1 MKTLLNRTRN
11 FATRNRGA
19 VFGKALR
26 ETVARGWIA
35 TRAWRFVGPFMPARQ
50 PQRWV
55 FMCGCYNS
63 GTTILRE
70 ILGAHPEIASLPR
83 EGVRLTG
90 AFPNLEAGGWQR
102 MWFRNAALSDL
113 SGQNPITLARRAR
126 KDWAPWWRLGAVVF
140 LEKSIVHGSWMP
152 VLEQGFGDC
161 RFVGL
166 VRNGFCAAEGI
177 RRRARPSGAAAAE
190 LGRDHY
196 DMRDVGQQ
204 WVFANARL
212 ARDRHK
218 VQHYLEIRYE
228 DFAADPVSVL
238 TRLFRFIGVDETAFR
253 QTETGEIE
261 INGRRFTIRNDNPA
275 SLARLTEADRAD
287 FLSVAAPMM
296 QDLGYDIGGKA

>member
-1 MKTLLNRTRN
+1 MKTLFNRTRN

-19 VFGKALR
+19 VLGKALR
-26 ETVARGWIA
+26 ETIARGWIA
-35 TRAWRFVGPFMPARQ
+35 TRAWRFVSPFMPDRQ

-70 ILGAHPEIASLPR
+70 ILGAHPEVASLPR

-102 MWFRNAALSDL
+102 MWFRNATLSDL
-113 SGQNPITLARRAR
+113 AGQDPIGLSRRAR
-126 KDWAPWWRLGAVVF
+126 KDWAPWWRPGAAVF

-152 VLEQGFGDC
+152 FLEKGFGDC

-166 VRNGFCAAEGI
+166 VRNGFCASEGI

-196 DMRDVGQQ
+196 EMRDVGQQ

-212 ARDRHK
+212 ARDRHN
-218 VQHYLEIRYE
+218 VQHYMEIRYE
-228 DFAADPVSVL
+228 EFAADPVSVL
-238 TRLFRFIGVDETAFR
+238 TRLFRFIGVDETAFH
-253 QTETGEIE
+253 QTESGAIE

-296 QDLGYDIGGKA
+296 QELGYDIGGQA